1 MLNACLVVTYSK
13 EVRAGKSRANVLV
26 NKNSSE
32 QRERKRENDG
42 KKRRHVGLFLLPTNS
57 ATMRTFLTFIRVI
70 VFFFLSSSSLSSS
83 SSDFDVEKNVGDIDE
98 NGKPIVS
105 LTITPAKRHLYDQF
119 VKYDDVNG
127 NVYILEDLEVD
138 KRYELRAS
146 YSAKTP
152 GKVSIVLLEGGEGKG
167 EEEESDESRLRRRSR
182 KLLDVEKIAF
192 KVSNYDESNSNE
204 GGTTRLFFSSSSSSS
219 SSSSVDTTKRRAY
232 ARVSVDSSNVVP
244 TKGYRQFPQEGVT
257 FNLTLE
263 ECFFFGLIPIHSI
276 PAIALCVAMVAF
288 GLLIGKP
295 FAAFLWREDFTLSS
309 STNRRLKKT

>member
-1 MLNACLVVTYSK
+1 MIL
-13 EVRAGKSRANVLV
+13 
-26 NKNSSE
+26 
-32 QRERKRENDG
+32 
-42 KKRRHVGLFLLPTNS
+42 
-57 ATMRTFLTFIRVI
+57 RTFLTFISVL
-70 VFFFLSSSSLSSS
+70 VFFFLTSSSSLSSSLSSS
-83 SSDFDVEKNVGDIDE
+83 SSVFDVEKNVGDIDE

-127 NVYILEDLEVD
+127 NLYILEDLEVD

-152 GKVSIVLLEGGEGKG
+152 GKFSIVLLEGGEGKG

-204 GGTTRLFFSSSSSSS
+204 GTTRLFFSSSSSS
-219 SSSSVDTTKRRAY
+219 KRRAY

>member
-98 NGKPIVS
+98 NGKPINS

-119 VKYDDVNG
+119 VKYDDSDG
-127 NVYILEDLEVD
+127 NVYILENLEVD

>member
-1 MLNACLVVTYSK
+1 M
-13 EVRAGKSRANVLV
+13 
-26 NKNSSE
+26 
-32 QRERKRENDG
+32 
-42 KKRRHVGLFLLPTNS
+42 
-57 ATMRTFLTFIRVI
+57 MRTFLTFIRVI
-70 VFFFLSSSSLSSS
+70 VFFFLTSSSLSLSSSLSSS
-83 SSDFDVEKNVGDIDE
+83 SVFDVEKNVGDIDE
-98 NGKPIVS
+98 NGKPIIS

-127 NVYILEDLEVD
+127 NLYILEDLEVD

-167 EEEESDESRLRRRSR
+167 EEEESESRRQFQRSSSR

-192 KVSNYDESNSNE
+192 KVSNYDESSNSNE
-204 GGTTRLFFSSSSSSS
+204 GTTRLFFSSSSSS
-219 SSSSVDTTKRRAY
+219 KRRAY

-244 TKGYRQFPQEGVT
+244 TNGYRQFPQEGVT

-309 STNRRLKKT
+309 STNQRLKKT

>member
-1 MLNACLVVTYSK
+1 M
-13 EVRAGKSRANVLV
+13 
-26 NKNSSE
+26 
-32 QRERKRENDG
+32 
-42 KKRRHVGLFLLPTNS
+42 
-57 ATMRTFLTFIRVI
+57 MRTFLTFIRVI
-70 VFFFLSSSSLSSS
+70 VFFFLTSSSLSLSSSLSSS
-83 SSDFDVEKNVGDIDE
+83 SVFDVEKNVGDIDE
-98 NGKPIVS
+98 NGKPIIS

-127 NVYILEDLEVD
+127 NLYILEDLEVD

-152 GKVSIVLLEGGEGKG
+152 GKVSIVLLGGEGKG
-167 EEEESDESRLRRRSR
+167 EEEESESRRQFQRSSSR

-192 KVSNYDESNSNE
+192 KVSNYDESSNSNE
-204 GGTTRLFFSSSSSSS
+204 GTTRLFFSSSSSS
-219 SSSSVDTTKRRAY
+219 KRRAY

-244 TKGYRQFPQEGVT
+244 TNGYRQFPQEGVT

-295 FAAFLWREDFTLSS
+295 FAAFLWREDFTPSS

>member
-98 NGKPIVS
+98 NGKPIIS

-119 VKYDDVNG
+119 VKYDDSDG
-127 NVYILEDLEVD
+127 NVYILENLEVD

-152 GKVSIVLLEGGEGKG
+152 GKVSVVLLEGEGKG

>member
-1 MLNACLVVTYSK
+1 M
-13 EVRAGKSRANVLV
+13 
-26 NKNSSE
+26 
-32 QRERKRENDG
+32 
-42 KKRRHVGLFLLPTNS
+42 
-57 ATMRTFLTFIRVI
+57 MRTFLTFIISVI
-70 VFFFLSSSSLSSS
+70 VFFFFLTSSSLSSPLSSSSSS
-83 SSDFDVEKNVGDIDE
+83 SSDFDVEKNVLGDTDE

-138 KRYELRAS
+138 ERYELRAS

>member
-1 MLNACLVVTYSK
+1 M
-13 EVRAGKSRANVLV
+13 
-26 NKNSSE
+26 
-32 QRERKRENDG
+32 
-42 KKRRHVGLFLLPTNS
+42 
-57 ATMRTFLTFIRVI
+57 MRTFLTFISVI
-70 VFFFLSSSSLSSS
+70 VFFFLTSSSLSSSLSSSS

-204 GGTTRLFFSSSSSSS
+204 GTTRLFFSSSSSS
-219 SSSSVDTTKRRAY
+219 KRRAY

>member
-1 MLNACLVVTYSK
+1 
-13 EVRAGKSRANVLV
+13 
-26 NKNSSE
+26 
-32 QRERKRENDG
+32 
-42 KKRRHVGLFLLPTNS
+42 
-57 ATMRTFLTFIRVI
+57 MRTFLTLILGVV
-70 VFFFLSSSSLSSS
+70 VFFVFLTSSSSSSSLSSS
-83 SSDFDVEKNVGDIDE
+83 LSSDFDVEKNVLGDTDE

-127 NVYILEDLEVD
+127 NLYILEDLEVD

-167 EEEESDESRLRRRSR
+167 EEEESESRRQFQRSSSR

-192 KVSNYDESNSNE
+192 KVSNYDESSNSNE
-204 GGTTRLFFSSSSSSS
+204 GTTRLFFSSSSSS
-219 SSSSVDTTKRRAY
+219 KRRAY

>member
-1 MLNACLVVTYSK
+1 MIL
-13 EVRAGKSRANVLV
+13 
-26 NKNSSE
+26 
-32 QRERKRENDG
+32 
-42 KKRRHVGLFLLPTNS
+42 
-57 ATMRTFLTFIRVI
+57 RTFLTFISVL
-70 VFFFLSSSSLSSS
+70 VFFFLTSSSSLSSSLSSS
-83 SSDFDVEKNVGDIDE
+83 SSVFDVEKNVGDIDE

-152 GKVSIVLLEGGEGKG
+152 GKFSIVLLEGGEGKG
-167 EEEESDESRLRRRSR
+167 EEEESESRLRRRSR

-204 GGTTRLFFSSSSSSS
+204 GTTRLFFSSSSSS
-219 SSSSVDTTKRRAY
+219 KRRAY

>member
-1 MLNACLVVTYSK
+1 M
-13 EVRAGKSRANVLV
+13 
-26 NKNSSE
+26 
-32 QRERKRENDG
+32 
-42 KKRRHVGLFLLPTNS
+42 
-57 ATMRTFLTFIRVI
+57 MRTFLTFIRVI
-70 VFFFLSSSSLSSS
+70 VFFFLTSSSLSLSSSLSSS
-83 SSDFDVEKNVGDIDE
+83 SVFDVEKNVGDIDE
-98 NGKPIVS
+98 NGKPIIS

-127 NVYILEDLEVD
+127 NLYILEDLEVD

-167 EEEESDESRLRRRSR
+167 EEEESESRRQFQRSSSR

-192 KVSNYDESNSNE
+192 KVSNYDESSNSNE
-204 GGTTRLFFSSSSSSS
+204 GTTRLFFSSSSSS
-219 SSSSVDTTKRRAY
+219 KRRAY

-257 FNLTLE
+257 FNLTLD

>member
-1 MLNACLVVTYSK
+1 M
-13 EVRAGKSRANVLV
+13 
-26 NKNSSE
+26 
-32 QRERKRENDG
+32 
-42 KKRRHVGLFLLPTNS
+42 
-57 ATMRTFLTFIRVI
+57 MRTFLTFIRVI
-70 VFFFLSSSSLSSS
+70 VFFFLTSSSLSLSSSLSSS
-83 SSDFDVEKNVGDIDE
+83 SVFDVEKNVGDIDE
-98 NGKPIVS
+98 NGKPIIS

-127 NVYILEDLEVD
+127 NLYILEDLEVD

-167 EEEESDESRLRRRSR
+167 EEEESESRRQFQRSSSR

-192 KVSNYDESNSNE
+192 KVSNYDESSNSNE
-204 GGTTRLFFSSSSSSS
+204 GTTRLFFSSSSSS
-219 SSSSVDTTKRRAY
+219 KRRAY

-244 TKGYRQFPQEGVT
+244 TNGYRQFPQEGVT

-288 GLLIGKP
+288 GFLIGKP

>member
-1 MLNACLVVTYSK
+1 M
-13 EVRAGKSRANVLV
+13 
-26 NKNSSE
+26 
-32 QRERKRENDG
+32 
-42 KKRRHVGLFLLPTNS
+42 
-57 ATMRTFLTFIRVI
+57 MRTFLTFISVI
-70 VFFFLSSSSLSSS
+70 VFFFFLTSSSLSSPLSSSSSS

-167 EEEESDESRLRRRSR
+167 EEEESESRRQFQRSSSR

-244 TKGYRQFPQEGVT
+244 TNGYRQFPQEGVT

>member
-1 MLNACLVVTYSK
+1 M
-13 EVRAGKSRANVLV
+13 
-26 NKNSSE
+26 
-32 QRERKRENDG
+32 
-42 KKRRHVGLFLLPTNS
+42 
-57 ATMRTFLTFIRVI
+57 MRTFLTFIRVI
-70 VFFFLSSSSLSSS
+70 VFFFLTSSSLSLSSSLSSS
-83 SSDFDVEKNVGDIDE
+83 SVFDVEKNVGDIDE
-98 NGKPIVS
+98 NGKPINS

-127 NVYILEDLEVD
+127 NLYILEDLEVD

-167 EEEESDESRLRRRSR
+167 EEEESESRLRRRSR

-192 KVSNYDESNSNE
+192 KVSNYDESSNSNE
-204 GGTTRLFFSSSSSSS
+204 GTTRLFFSSSSSS
-219 SSSSVDTTKRRAY
+219 KRRAY

>member
-1 MLNACLVVTYSK
+1 MT
-13 EVRAGKSRANVLV
+13 
-26 NKNSSE
+26 
-32 QRERKRENDG
+32 
-42 KKRRHVGLFLLPTNS
+42 
-57 ATMRTFLTFIRVI
+57 RTFLTLILGVV
-70 VFFFLSSSSLSSS
+70 VFFVFLTSSSS
-83 SSDFDVEKNVGDIDE
+83 SSDFDVEKNVLGDTDE

-138 KRYELRAS
+138 ERYELRAS

>member
-1 MLNACLVVTYSK
+1 MLT
-13 EVRAGKSRANVLV
+13 
-26 NKNSSE
+26 NSSE

-57 ATMRTFLTFIRVI
+57 AMILRTFLTFISVL
-70 VFFFLSSSSLSSS
+70 VFFFLTSSSLSSSLSSS

-204 GGTTRLFFSSSSSSS
+204 GTTRLFFSSSSSS
-219 SSSSVDTTKRRAY
+219 KRRAY

-309 STNRRLKKT
+309 

>member
-1 MLNACLVVTYSK
+1 
-13 EVRAGKSRANVLV
+13 
-26 NKNSSE
+26 
-32 QRERKRENDG
+32 
-42 KKRRHVGLFLLPTNS
+42 
-57 ATMRTFLTFIRVI
+57 
-70 VFFFLSSSSLSSS
+70 LSSS
-83 SSDFDVEKNVGDIDE
+83 SSVFDVEKNVGDIDE

-152 GKVSIVLLEGGEGKG
+152 GKFSIVLLEGGEGKG
-167 EEEESDESRLRRRSR
+167 EEEESESRLRRRSR

-204 GGTTRLFFSSSSSSS
+204 GTTRLFFSSSSSS
-219 SSSSVDTTKRRAY
+219 KRRAY

>member
-1 MLNACLVVTYSK
+1 
-13 EVRAGKSRANVLV
+13 
-26 NKNSSE
+26 
-32 QRERKRENDG
+32 
-42 KKRRHVGLFLLPTNS
+42 
-57 ATMRTFLTFIRVI
+57 MRTFLTLILGVV
-70 VFFFLSSSSLSSS
+70 VFFFFLTSSSSSSSLSSLSSS
-83 SSDFDVEKNVGDIDE
+83 SSDFD
-98 NGKPIVS
+98 GKPIVS

-138 KRYELRAS
+138 ERYELRAS

-167 EEEESDESRLRRRSR
+167 EEEESESRLRRRSR

-204 GGTTRLFFSSSSSSS
+204 GGTTRLFFSSSSSS
-219 SSSSVDTTKRRAY
+219 KRRAY

>member
-1 MLNACLVVTYSK
+1 M
-13 EVRAGKSRANVLV
+13 RAGKFSNVLV
-26 NKNSSE
+26 NKLLQNKE
-32 QRERKRENDG
+32 REKERTTTG
-42 KKRRHVGLFLLPTNS
+42 RRGDAWGCLCDPRTL
-57 ATMRTFLTFIRVI
+57 ATMRTFLTLILGVV
-70 VFFFLSSSSLSSS
+70 VFFFFLTSSSSSSSLSSLSSS
-83 SSDFDVEKNVGDIDE
+83 SSDFD
-98 NGKPIVS
+98 GKPIVS

-138 KRYELRAS
+138 ERYELRAS

>member
-1 MLNACLVVTYSK
+1 
-13 EVRAGKSRANVLV
+13 
-26 NKNSSE
+26 
-32 QRERKRENDG
+32 
-42 KKRRHVGLFLLPTNS
+42 
-57 ATMRTFLTFIRVI
+57 MRTFLTLILGVV
-70 VFFFLSSSSLSSS
+70 VFFFFSTSSSSSSSSLSSLSSS

-98 NGKPIVS
+98 NGKPINS

-138 KRYELRAS
+138 ERYELRAS

-152 GKVSIVLLEGGEGKG
+152 GKVSVVLLEGEGKG
-167 EEEESDESRLRRRSR
+167 EEEESESRLRRRSR

-295 FAAFLWREDFTLSS
+295 FADFLWREDFTLSS

>member
-1 MLNACLVVTYSK
+1 MLT
-13 EVRAGKSRANVLV
+13 
-26 NKNSSE
+26 NSSE

-70 VFFFLSSSSLSSS
+70 VFFFLTSSSLSSS

-152 GKVSIVLLEGGEGKG
+152 GKVSMVLLEGGEGKG
-167 EEEESDESRLRRRSR
+167 EEEESESRRQFQRSNR

-192 KVSNYDESNSNE
+192 KVSNYDESSNSNE
-204 GGTTRLFFSSSSSSS
+204 GTTRLFFSSSSSS
-219 SSSSVDTTKRRAY
+219 KRRAY

>member
-1 MLNACLVVTYSK
+1 MIL
-13 EVRAGKSRANVLV
+13 
-26 NKNSSE
+26 
-32 QRERKRENDG
+32 
-42 KKRRHVGLFLLPTNS
+42 
-57 ATMRTFLTFIRVI
+57 RTFLTFIGVL
-70 VFFFLSSSSLSSS
+70 VFFFLTSSSSLSSSLSSS
-83 SSDFDVEKNVGDIDE
+83 SSVFDVEKNVGDIDE

-152 GKVSIVLLEGGEGKG
+152 GKFSIVLLEGGEGKG

-204 GGTTRLFFSSSSSSS
+204 GTTRLFFSSSSSS
-219 SSSSVDTTKRRAY
+219 KRRAY